1 MAAAQAVV
9 KLTPRSA
16 KRPPSQKLDVDEAA
30 LLFRLVGDPTRM
42 AILEELSHGEC
53 CVCDLA
59 DVLGITQPLLSH
71 HLRQLRN
78 GGLIKDR
85 RSGRWAYYVSVPGAF
100 DALMAT
106 LTDLRGPKPARRR
119 DCKP

>member
-1 MAAAQAVV
+1 MAASQAVV
-9 KLTPRSA
+9 KLTPRGPN
-16 KRPPSQKLDVDEAA
+16 RPTSQKLDVDETA

-78 GGLIKDR
+78 GGLITDR
-85 RSGRWAYYVSVPGAF
+85 RSGRWAYYASVPGAF
-100 DALMAT
+100 DALMTT
-106 LTDLRGPKPARRR
+106 LAELRGPKPARRR